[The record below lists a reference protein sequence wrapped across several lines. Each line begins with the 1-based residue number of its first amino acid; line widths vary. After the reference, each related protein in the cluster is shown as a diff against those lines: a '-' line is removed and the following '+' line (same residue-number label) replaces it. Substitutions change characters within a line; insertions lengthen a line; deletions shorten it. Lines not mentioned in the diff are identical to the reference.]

1 MEENIRKKGSS
12 GKKSWEKQ
20 LRFTVK
26 HYSEVKCI
34 SKKKIETSRVKGN
47 AKEGKQEETKHERNE
62 GEKVANAERGRKKKK
77 GREAK
82 QRFTQGVAYV
92 STYADKNVLI

>member
-47 AKEGKQEETKHERNE
+47 AKRESRKKQNTRETKEKKLQMQREDGRRKRGAKPSKGLHE
-62 GEKVANAERGRKKKK
+62 ALL
-77 GREAK
+77 
-82 QRFTQGVAYV
+82 T
-92 STYADKNVLI
+92 